1 MDIRQECAFG
11 EKCYRRNP
19 HHFREYT
26 HPHLLRQNV
35 DSAKDSEQFK
45 IFSTIEAE
53 FHKDV
58 EKKPSQ
64 NQIPST
70 STIPSIVN
78 DKPNNA
84 RKRSSSP
91 HAEDGVQVK
100 KQAKRTETEEN
111 GDRKKSK
118 VQRKLEAGAPY
129 NFFLTKVKDCPETHN
144 ALDSLYITDLL
155 HPR

>member
-1 MDIRQECAFG
+1 MDKRQECAFG

-35 DSAKDSEQFK
+35 DCAKDSEQFK
-45 IFSTIEAE
+45 IFSAIEAE

-64 NQIPST
+64 YQIPST
-70 STIPSIVN
+70 STIPSN
-78 DKPNNA
+78 DKPIKA

-91 HAEDGVQVK
+91 YAEDGVQVK
-100 KQAKRTETEEN
+100 KQAKTKRTETEEN

-129 NFFLTKVKDCPETHN
+129 NFFLTKIKDCLDTHN

-155 HPR
+155 HSR

>member
-1 MDIRQECAFG
+1 MDKRQECAFG

-19 HHFREYT
+19 HHFREYS
-26 HPHLLRQNV
+26 HPHLLRQNK
-35 DSAKDSEQFK
+35 DSTKDSEQFK
-45 IFSTIEAE
+45 IFSTIETE

-64 NQIPST
+64 NHSPST

-78 DKPNNA
+78 DKPDKG
-84 RKRSSSP
+84 RKRLSSP
-91 HAEDGVQVK
+91 CDEASSQVK
-100 KQAKRTETEEN
+100 KQAKRTETEN

-129 NFFLTKVKDCPETHN
+129 NFFLTKVKDCPDTHN
-144 ALDSLYITDLL
+144 ALDSLYMTDLL